1 MSSIENLARGFQR
14 MAKTAVLKMSE
25 AVIGGDALVNPGY
38 AERTGVT
45 VEHSDKW
52 LIHSSQKK

>member
-1 MSSIENLARGFQR
+1 